1 MSTTTRCAPRLLLAI
16 LSVALLVPGA
26 WAFHPHGFFDPA
38 GNGTVTYVKWPLSA
52 FDTNG
57 DDDVQAD
64 EGLVL
69 NFEIGNGEDGFDQA
83 EANKVL
89 SGYDEWQLVS
99 TSYVG
104 FQMGQNITDPV
115 ELTSGTASIDA
126 FNIVAYESEDDIA
139 ANGSVVGDLYEVTLS
154 AYTYEQAFVTIGT
167 TTVQVPA
174 GRVIDVDSVFSSSS
188 RDIESGL
195 SGGFKSGAVYAG
207 GLTLGIGYSPLD
219 NIDLEASELAGE
231 QIENRVVAVRNFDGS
246 IGLRGTTSSLF
257 NEFFF
262 YDDGGNNLVLSM
274 QDLAP
279 DDIAG
284 ITFMYPRTD
293 QDLFFDLNQRA
304 RTQARDGFPSQPISG
319 AWIRAWADTDNNNV
333 SSRVPMFDTLTGT
346 YSNTTDLN
354 FRGHFE
360 LKGLF
365 KQLETINEQSF
376 AASYTV
382 TCSEFLPLLF
392 TDTLGIYDSTHGAFN
407 DPASTGIVFDTLFP
421 AEVFNENGNLLGLAS
436 TNQGTPL
443 VFNLQTRKIVS
454 QTSGKTLDVILA
466 TGRPMFGS
474 QDQTC
479 PLNVIVGP
487 PVDDGGETPVDGQK
501 REDEQEEK
509 LSAIRAFRDDT
520 LLGNGLGV
528 AIADTYYRIAPAAAD
543 YLLGHNQ
550 ITVMARKCVAP
561 ISWVITNAEWML
573 GMVGVLFVAQFLRV
587 RTVRRKVVAAGCIC
601 MLGLFAPAASA
612 LMEPI
617 ELSEFV
623 TRADDIVTGK
633 VVEVESRWVQNNTNI
648 VTNIAIQVGESIK
661 GTQNKDG
668 VVHLQYPTG
677 RVGAVVRNSP
687 DLPEFKVGEEVL
699 VFLAAQRDGYRV
711 VGGTAGK
718 LKIAAHPRTGEKYVF
733 ATSMPGHIR
742 LEREIAKMKQEKAP
756 DGMKLANTEGPMKID
771 FTQRTLVKLD
781 DFVKY
786 LRGVDKEQAAHT
798 ISASSSA
805 KN

>member
-16 LSVALLVPGA
+16 LAFALLVPGA
-26 WAFHPHGFFDPA
+26 WAFYPHGFFDPA

-52 FDTNG
+52 FDTDG
-57 DDDVQAD
+57 DDDVQVD

-89 SGYDEWQLVS
+89 SGFDEWQLVS
-99 TSYVG
+99 TAYVG

-139 ANGSVVGDLYEVTLS
+139 ANGSVVGDLYEVTLI
-154 AYTYEQAFVTIGT
+154 ANTYEEAFITIGT

-174 GRVIDVDSVFSSSS
+174 GRVIDVDTVFSSGS
-188 RDIESGL
+188 REAESGF
-195 SGGFKSGAVYAG
+195 SGGFKSGGVYAA

-219 NIDLEASELAGE
+219 NIDQEASELAGE
-231 QIENRVVAVRNFDGS
+231 LIENRVVAVRNFDGS
-246 IGLRGTTSSLF
+246 IGLRGTTSSMF
-257 NEFFF
+257 NQFFF
-262 YDDGGNNLVLSM
+262 YDDGGNNLVLST

-284 ITFMYPRTD
+284 VTFLYPRTD

-304 RTQARDGFPSQPISG
+304 RTQARDGFASQPISG
-319 AWIRAWADTDNNNV
+319 AWIRAWVDADNNNA
-333 SSRVPMFDTLTGT
+333 SSRVPIFDTLTAL

-354 FRGHFE
+354 FRGHFQ

-365 KQLETINEQSF
+365 KQLETVNEQSF

-382 TCSEFLPLLF
+382 TCSEFLPLVF
-392 TDTLGIYDSTHGAFN
+392 TDTPGIYDSTHGAFN
-407 DPASTGIVFDTLFP
+407 EPSSTGILFDTLFP
-421 AEVFNENGNLLGLAS
+421 AEVFNENGNLFGLAS

-479 PLNVIVGP
+479 PLNVIIGP
-487 PVDDGGETPVDGQK
+487 PVDDGGETPEEGGKQ
-501 REDEQEEK
+501 EDEQKEK
-509 LSAIRAFRDDT
+509 LAAIRAFRDDT
-520 LLGNGLGV
+520 MLGNGLGV

-543 YLLGHNQ
+543 YLLGHEQ
-550 ITVMARKCVAP
+550 ITAVARKCVAP
-561 ISWVITNAEWML
+561 ITWVISNAEWML
-573 GMVGVLFVAQFLRV
+573 AVTGLLLAARLLRV
-587 RTVRRKVVAAGCIC
+587 RAARRLAVAAGCIC
-601 MLGLFAPAASA
+601 MLALLAPTANA

-617 ELSEFV
+617 ELSEFL
-623 TRADDIVTGK
+623 TRADDVVTGK
-633 VVEVESRWVQNNTNI
+633 VVEVESRWVSNNTNI
-648 VTNIAIQVGESIK
+648 VTDIAIRVDESVK
-661 GTQNKDG
+661 GTQNRDV

-677 RVGAVVRNSP
+677 RIGAVVRRSP

-718 LKIAAHPRTGEKYVF
+718 LTIAPHPKTGEKYVF
-733 ATSMPGHIR
+733 ATSMAGHIR
-742 LEREIAKMKQEKAP
+742 LEREIAKMNQ
-756 DGMKLANTEGPMKID
+756 
-771 FTQRTLVKLD
+771 
-781 DFVKY
+781 
-786 LRGVDKEQAAHT
+786 
-798 ISASSSA
+798 
-805 KN
+805 